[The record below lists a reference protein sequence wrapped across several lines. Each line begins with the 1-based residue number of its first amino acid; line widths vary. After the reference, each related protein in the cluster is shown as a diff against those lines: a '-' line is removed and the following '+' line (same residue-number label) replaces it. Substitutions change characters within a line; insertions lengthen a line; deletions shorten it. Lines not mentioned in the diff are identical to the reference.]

1 MDIDVQSRSETDA
14 CGLRRCKPERG
25 VGVRMLSAWLR
36 PCSSGKCT
44 AASHED

>member
-1 MDIDVQSRSETDA
+1 MDIDVQSRSGRDA

-36 PCSSGKCT
+36 PCPSGKRT
-44 AASHED
+44 ATAHED